1 MLESAV
7 QSMHRVSKPKGC
19 DIPFDINDFDDPQVW
34 DIICD
39 GDTKGVF
46 QLESNLGRHW
56 AKETKPRNIK
66 DLAALISL
74 IRPGT
79 LLARDA
85 NGKSMTQ
92 VYADRKAKK
101 ADSPVE
107 YLHESLEPILKETYG
122 VLVYQ
127 EQSMMIAQRLAGF
140 DLKEAD
146 ALRKAIGKK
155 KADLMEKVKKSFL
168 EGAASQGIVTK
179 EVAEEIFGWIEKS
192 NRYAFNKSH
201 AVSYAINAYWSA
213 YCKTHRRKKFYE
225 KYLNRAE
232 KKPKPDI
239 EKKQLIMDAKRAGI
253 EVLPPRLQHLHN
265 DFFRHP
271 LQDAIVYGLRH
282 VKHVGKESEKI
293 MEYISKH
300 DVQDYTWMD
309 CLVNMIAG
317 LRLNKR
323 ATIAL
328 ISVGAFNGKNNRES
342 RQKMLYE
349 FDSWKQLSAREQQ
362 AIVDNYTSG
371 DPAVY
376 SSSLSEAIENMF
388 KTVKVNSR
396 RKPTVD
402 DIKDSLDNPF
412 YDIDD
417 KAGVIAM
424 DEEKYMACSLTCNKV
439 DGLDINMVTNVCQD
453 VVNKTITKKANLAV
467 EIVRTK
473 IVKTKNGTNPGQEM
487 AFLTVEDGSGSLEDV
502 TVFPEQY
509 SKYKDLLLENNTTLL
524 MGEIDKKRGS
534 FIVNQVSQI

>member
-1 MLESAV
+1 M
-7 QSMHRVSKPKGC
+7 
-19 DIPFDINDFDDPQVW
+19 FDINNFDDSEVW
-34 DIICD
+34 DLICE

-46 QLESNLGRHW
+46 QLESNLGKHW

-66 DLAALISL
+66 ELAALVSL

-107 YLHESLEPILKETYG
+107 YLHDSVEPILKETYG

-127 EQSMMIAQRLAGF
+127 EQSMMIAQKLAGF

-155 KADLMEKVKKSFL
+155 KADLMEKVKKAFL
-168 EGAASQGIVTK
+168 EGAEEQGIVTK
-179 EVAEEIFGWIEKS
+179 EIAEELFSWIEKS

-213 YCKTHRRKKFYE
+213 YCKCHRRKKFYE

-265 DFFRHP
+265 DFDRGNKGG
-271 LQDAIVYGLRH
+271 IVYGLRH

-300 DVQDYTWMD
+300 DVSEYTWMD
-309 CLVNMIAG
+309 CLVHLVAG

-376 SSSLSEAIENMF
+376 ASSLSEAIENMF

-412 YDIDD
+412 YDIED

-439 DGLDINMVTNVCQD
+439 DGLDLNMVTNLCQD
-453 VVNKTITKKANLAV
+453 VSKGMITKKANLAV
-467 EIVRTK
+467 EIVRIK
-473 IVKTKNGTNPGQEM
+473 VVKTKKGKNPGQEM
-487 AFLTVEDGSGSLEDV
+487 SFLTIEDSSGALEDV
-502 TVFPEQY
+502 VVFPEAY
-509 SKYKDLLLENNTTLL
+509 DKYKDLLLENNTVLL
-524 MGEIDKKRGS
+524 MGEVDKKKS